1 VQGDEVPL
9 QQVLL
14 NLVLNAMDAMAN
26 LPADRKMLT
35 LKTFVQSAN
44 ASGLM
49 VVEDEGPGVPDGV
62 KAKLFTPFFTTKD
75 EGLGMGLSICA
86 TILRSFGGSI
96 DFQNRPE
103 RGATFQVELPLA
115 S

>member
-1 VQGDEVPL
+1 MQGDEVPL

-49 VVEDEGPGVPDGV
+49 VWRTNARG
-62 KAKLFTPFFTTKD
+62 FR
-75 EGLGMGLSICA
+75 MG
-86 TILRSFGGSI
+86 
-96 DFQNRPE
+96 
-103 RGATFQVELPLA
+103 
-115 S
+115 